1 MAKNVVLY
9 TRVSTDE
16 QAEKNL
22 SIPSQIEKLKA
33 FCRNKGW
40 NVLKIYEED
49 YSAWKTFDR
58 PEYNKL
64 KTYVQENKKK
74 VDYVLFIQWSR
85 FSRNISQAFAEL
97 DNLKKMGIEANAI
110 EQWVD
115 LSIPETAYLLAIYLA
130 APQVENER
138 LSLRVKAAIV
148 QGLKQGKWM
157 GRAPYGYY
165 NDKTTKLILPD
176 PKASEIVAYAFNMF
190 SKGVYTIE
198 EVRRMANEKGLKLQ
212 KQQFINMLSNPLY
225 IGKIYLKPIGGEPEQ
240 YIKGLH
246 SPIVDDE
253 IFFKVQDILNGK
265 RKPYQGKT
273 KGEELPLKGYL
284 ICPDCGRV
292 MTGSASRSRNGNL
305 YHYYHCQ
312 RIYGCRN
319 SFSAPIANEA
329 FESFLSSLQVDKE
342 VLSLYSFVLEDV
354 FQTSDR
360 EREQEKRAV
369 LSEIENLEEKIT
381 NLDDKMLKNELTTE
395 RYNRLIET
403 LEEQKK
409 QAQNRFNLLSQSTSE
424 YGKYIQFSTA
434 FLADL
439 AGCYKKVSLSNKQRI
454 IGSIFPEKFEFDG
467 KKYRTARIN
476 EVFSLIC
483 SLDKGLAKRKPGT
496 SAGLSSS
503 APPAGLEPATL

>member
-22 SIPSQIEKLKA
+22 SIPSQIEKLKS
-33 FCRNKGW
+33 FCKSKGW

-64 KTYVQENKKK
+64 KTYIQENKKK

-85 FSRNISQAFAEL
+85 FSRNLSQAFAEL
-97 DNLKKMGIEANAI
+97 ENLRKLGIEANAT

-115 LSIPETAYLLAIYLA
+115 MSVPEAAFLLAIYLA

-148 QGLKQGKWM
+148 QGRKQGKWM

-176 PKASEIVAYAFNMF
+176 PKASEIVAFAFNMY

-198 EVRRMANEKGLKLQ
+198 EVRRLSNEKGLTLQ

-225 IGKIYLKPIGGEPEQ
+225 IGKIYLKPMAGEPEQ

-246 SPIVDDE
+246 SAIVDEE

-273 KGEELPLKGYL
+273 KGEELPLKGHL
-284 ICPDCGRV
+284 ICPTCGKV
-292 MTGSASRSRNGNL
+292 MTGSASKSRNGSL

-312 RIYGCRN
+312 RKYGCRN
-319 SFSAPIANEA
+319 SFRAKVANDS
-329 FESFLSSLQVDKE
+329 FESFLSSFQVSKE
-342 VLSLYSFVLEDV
+342 VLSLYSFILEDV

-360 EREQEKRAV
+360 DREQDKRSV
-369 LSEIENLEEKIT
+369 LSEIENLEEKIS
-381 NLDDKMLKNELTTE
+381 NLDDKMLKNELSTE
-395 RYNRLIET
+395 RYNRLVET

-409 QAQNRFNLLSQSTSE
+409 QAQTRYNQLSQPTSE

-439 AGCYKKVSLSNKQRI
+439 AGCYKKVSLGNKQRI
-454 IGSIFPEKFEFDG
+454 IGSIFPEKFQFDG

-476 EVFSLIC
+476 EVFALIC
-483 SLDKGLAKRKPGT
+483 SLDKGLKKKQPDLF
-496 SAGLSSS
+496 AGLSSC
-503 APPAGLEPATL
+503 APPVGLEPTTL